1 MLFLKQGEDCILL
14 AFLLFASSV
23 CVWTPFLPSQS
34 ISKKHTLFKKKP
46 GIFLYSSVNRS
57 YMQDRTPVRSLLG
70 YTLRITEQ
78 NANLLGENLWSHK
91 SVGVAFWTVA

>member
-1 MLFLKQGEDCILL
+1 MVFLKQGEDCILL

-23 CVWTPFLPSQS
+23 CAWAPFLPSQS

-46 GIFLYSSVNRS
+46 GILYSSVNRS

-70 YTLRITEQ
+70 YTLCITEQ
-78 NANLLGENLWSHK
+78 KANLLGENL
-91 SVGVAFWTVA
+91 